1 MRKEGDNWIDG
12 SSTESIVTQVE
23 LDEGGFVFESIAD
36 RGKREWNFRDQTTSE
51 DISKICDLSKCFIY

>member
-12 SSTESIVTQVE
+12 SSTKSIVTQVE
-23 LDEGGFVFESIAD
+23 LNEGGFVFESIAD

-51 DISKICDLSKCFIY
+51 DISKICYLSRCFIY